1 MPDSSEQPSA
11 ALVEQGNEPTK
22 TARAVRFDAFIS
34 YSRDLDARLTRVLQS
49 GLQRF
54 AKPWYRLRVL
64 HVFRDDAS
72 LSANPGLWSS
82 IEQALDESSFL
93 ILLASPP
100 AGASKWVG
108 REVEHWLETKDP
120 SRVLLALTE
129 GDIVWDESGRDFD
142 WKRTTA
148 LPRALSGAFVEEPR
162 WVDLRWARTDS
173 HLTLGDPRFRE
184 AVADLAA
191 PIHGRPKDELIGE
204 EVRQHRRTIRIARA
218 AAATLTL
225 LAVAAA
231 TLAVLALRSRDQAK
245 RQASI
250 ATSRALAAESETT
263 VTNGRID
270 LGLLLGAQAY
280 RTSRTPEARSA
291 LANVLIGSSHVTRL
305 LTDEP
310 LALAS
315 GGSAGRR
322 IALARRNGQVVVWDV
337 LGGHRVGRPASL
349 SSRPDVIAL
358 SGDGRT
364 LAVGAVVIRRYR
376 GTNLRYPSV
385 AVWDVDGSRWIVPVG
400 KIAPA
405 FGAGVND
412 VAVSGDGSRVAWWDG
427 RPGVVQIGV
436 WNGRSVSSSSGLSGA
451 VPCEVLLNADGS
463 LLAVV
468 ASTVGVDHLQ
478 TEVAVWEL
486 GPSGLVPRDPAAVFR
501 GRLGYAPNTS
511 GCAPHGSAAFDPSRP
526 GVLALGG
533 WDGTVRLWNAR
544 AGVQLG
550 RALRGG
556 SGVVSQVSFSPDGR
570 RLLARNS
577 SGLTMWNLADRREL
591 PVPRSDSASDLGAW
605 LLAGGRSIATVGY
618 DGNLAITDERA
629 PASRLATPLAG
640 GVGRATFSPEGGLLG
655 AVDAKGVIRFWS
667 TGSWR
672 TSGPPIATGLA
683 DARFGYSQDGRRLL
697 AWSPEGSRST
707 IWDVATRRPVGH
719 VDARGDEFFFDANG
733 RVLAVATGIEDAR
746 VADTSSEKGS
756 PVTLRSSPDAT
767 ALALDPHGAS
777 MLLSTLWGTGVW
789 DIRTGQ
795 RTSST
800 FPVGAAAWNPARAEL
815 ATGEGDGTLEIWD
828 LRTGALR
835 SAFRSFQ
842 KPLAVRFS
850 ADGAFL
856 AVLGEGLQIWDIARQ
871 SLLGSRSLS
880 GGPVETSYGAASL
893 DFSPSGKALV
903 SSGPKGTLVRWDLDT
918 QSWSRLACRLAGRR
932 LTRAEWSRFVGA
944 RRYAPAC

>member
-1 MPDSSEQPSA
+1 VVGDS
-11 ALVEQGNEPTK
+11 
-22 TARAVRFDAFIS
+22 ARGEARYDAFLS
-34 YSRDLDARLTRVLQS
+34 YSRAADEGLASALQR

-64 HVFRDDAS
+64 RVFRDDAS
-72 LSANPGLWSS
+72 LSANPGLWTS
-82 IEQALDESSFL
+82 ISRALAASRYFV
-93 ILLASPP
+93 LLASPDA
-100 AGASKWVG
+100 AGSKWVG
-108 REVEHWLETKDP
+108 QEVQQWL
-120 SRVLLALTE
+120 
-129 GDIVWDESGRDFD
+129 ESGRIERLLLVVTDGEVRWDDHGD
-142 WKRTTA
+142 WDEASAVPVA
-148 LPRALSGAFVEEPR
+148 LHGAFREEPR
-162 WVDLRWARTDS
+162 YVDLRWAHHATDLS
-173 HLTLGDPRFRE
+173 LRNPRFRD

-191 PIHGRPKDELIGE
+191 TLQGRAKDELIGE
-204 EVRQHRRTIRIARA
+204 DVRQHRRTVRLARA

-225 LAVAAA
+225 LTVAAA
-231 TLAVLALRSRDQAK
+231 TLAVLAIRSRDQAK

-250 ATSRALAAESETT
+250 ATSRALAAESETS
-263 VTNGRID
+263 VTNGRLD

-291 LANVLIGSSHVTRL
+291 LANALIGSSHVTRL

-315 GGSAGRR
+315 GTGAGR

-337 LGGHRVGRPASL
+337 LRAHRVGRPASL

-358 SGDGRT
+358 SADGRT
-364 LAVGAVVIRRYR
+364 LAVGAVVIGRVR

-400 KIAPA
+400 KIAPS
-405 FGAGVND
+405 FGAAIND

-427 RPGVVQIGV
+427 RPGVVQVGV

-468 ASTVGVDHLQ
+468 ASTLGVEHLR
-478 TEVAVWEL
+478 TEVAVWQL
-486 GPSGLVPRDPAAVFR
+486 GPSGVVPRDPATVFR

-511 GCAPHGSAAFDPSRP
+511 GCAPHGSGGFDPTRP
-526 GVLALGG
+526 EVFALGG
-533 WDGTVRLWNAR
+533 WDGTVRLWDAR

-550 RALRGG
+550 RALHGG

-570 RLLARNS
+570 RLLARDLG
-577 SGLTMWNLADRREL
+577 GLTMWNLADRQEL
-591 PVPRSDSASDLGAW
+591 PAPRSDSASDLGAW

-618 DGNLAITDERA
+618 DGNLAITDERS
-629 PASRLATPLAG
+629 PASRLTARLGAG
-640 GVGRATFSPEGGLLG
+640 FGRATFSPEGGLLG

-672 TSGPPIATGLA
+672 ASGPSIATGLA
-683 DARFGYSQDGRRLL
+683 DARFAYSQDGRRLL
-697 AWSPEGSRST
+697 AWSPQASRAT

-719 VDARGDEFFFDANG
+719 VDAKGDQFFFDANS

-746 VADTSSEKGS
+746 VTDTSSENGS
-756 PVTLRSSPDAT
+756 PVTLRSSSDAT
-767 ALALDPHGAS
+767 ALGLDPHGTS
-777 MLLSTLWGTGVW
+777 MLLSTDWGTGVW
-789 DIRTGQ
+789 DLRTGR
-795 RTSST
+795 RTSSA
-800 FPVGAAAWNPARAEL
+800 FPAGAAAWNPARAEL
-815 ATGEGDGTLEIWD
+815 ATGERDGTLEVWD

-842 KPLAVRFS
+842 KPLAVRF
-850 ADGAFL
+850 GAGGSFL
-856 AVLGEGLQIWDIARQ
+856 AVLGDGVQIWDIARQ
-871 SLLGSRSLS
+871 SLLGSRSFA
-880 GGPVETSYGAASL
+880 GGRVETSYGTESL

-903 SSGPKGTLVRWDLDT
+903 ASGPKGTLVRWDLDP
-918 QSWSRLACRLAGRR
+918 QSWLRIACRLAGRR
-932 LTRAEWSRFVGA
+932 LTHTEWSRFVGA
-944 RRYAPAC
+944 RRYASAC